1 MKFPENEPEI
11 GMDESVQGES
21 SAGPDRKRRAKRL
34 DPERCE
40 LLLLD
45 ADLTAEEVLIDRLR
59 DRGFRLRELTRGRIL
74 RACLHMAA
82 HRCGIETA
90 FTAVLAEEDTERDAR
105 RKRLDRPRDADTVK
119 PKPRTKRTKP

>member
-1 MKFPENEPEI
+1 VKFPDDNEPEI
-11 GMDESVQGES
+11 GADESGQAEVSGVAE
-21 SAGPDRKRRAKRL
+21 RKRRAKRL

-45 ADLTAEEVLIDRLR
+45 ADLTAEETLIDRLR
-59 DRGFRLRELTRGRIL
+59 ERGFRLRELTRGRIL

-90 FTAVLAEEDTERDAR
+90 FNAVLAEEELERDAR
-105 RKRLDRPRDADTVK
+105 RKRSTSPAEAPKAKPTRSRK
-119 PKPRTKRTKP
+119 PKG